1 MVRAPPEEPR
11 RGVGVMGW
19 AAARA
24 SRTSRERAREGESA
38 RGRES
43 VGESAGARKKGL
55 AVAMLLLVT
64 PSSAKSPF
72 ARRFFFFS
80 AAFRESCV
88 LQNDAIL
95 QKQKALSAQ
104 MRCRARE
111 AE

>member
-1 MVRAPPEEPR
+1 
-11 RGVGVMGW
+11 MGG
-19 AAARA
+19 
-24 SRTSRERAREGESA
+24 SKSEQNEQRARERGGESE
-38 RGRES
+38 RGGERARES

-80 AAFRESCV
+80 ATFRESCV

-95 QKQKALSAQ
+95 QKKRLFP
-104 MRCRARE
+104 RR
-111 AE
+111 